1 MSEQEAPNV
10 GSRVLEMRTQ
20 RGLSLRALAELCEL
34 SPNTISLIER
44 GATSP
49 SVSTLQRL
57 ASAFGVHINAF
68 FIDPTEKVQLIL
80 TRAGER
86 TRSGSASVMLESLG
100 YGLDGQACDPFMVTL
115 KPGATSGRQ
124 LMAHQGS
131 EMILVLAGQLEIEV
145 AGTRYLLEP
154 GDNLLF
160 RGEQPHHWRNPTKEP
175 AEFLMMMQST
185 QEPDESRVEQHL
197 HP

>member
-10 GSRVLEMRTQ
+10 GARVLEMRTH

-57 ASAFGVHINAF
+57 ASALGVHINSF
-68 FIDPTEKVQLIL
+68 FVDPTEKAQLIL
-80 TRAGER
+80 TRANER
-86 TRSGSASVMLESLG
+86 IRSGSASVMLESLG
-100 YGLDGQACDPFMVTL
+100 YGLEGQACDPFIVTL
-115 KPGATSGRQ
+115 KPGASSGRQ

-131 EMILVLAGQLEIEV
+131 EMILILTGQLDIEV
-145 AGTRYLLEP
+145 AGTRYLLHP
-154 GDNLLF
+154 GDSLLF
-160 RGEQPHHWRNPTKEP
+160 RGEQPHRWHNPSSLP
-175 AEFLMMMQST
+175 AEFLMAMQATADRDDS
-185 QEPDESRVEQHL
+185 VEQHL